1 MHPMNEKFA
10 EVGLHIPEVLLPGK
24 EVDLQKWA
32 VVACDQFSSER
43 HYWEKVND
51 IVGESPSTLQLIFPE
66 CYLEDSDKKERV
78 SGIKNAMS
86 KILESGQLESKG
98 YGFVY
103 IERKTRETPLRR
115 GLVAAVDLEHY
126 DYTGAKSMI
135 RPTEGTILDRLP
147 PRMEVRRGAPL
158 ELPHIMVLIDD
169 RNGEVIEKIAAK
181 KDKLPKLYDFDL
193 MLDSGHISGYMV
205 NDDESLNSIFNG
217 LKKIM
222 SGKELLFAVGDGN
235 HSLATAKA
243 TWEELKKN
251 NPEVD
256 MHHPS
261 RYALVEI
268 ENIYDDGLVFEPI
281 HRVLFNVDE
290 EHFLARMTET
300 LACEMGQPYELSSI
314 ESQIGYKDGIHQI
327 GYVNADHCTIIKIK
341 NNQED
346 LSAKVLQDFLDEYL
360 KNHKNV
366 SIDYIHG
373 TDSVFELTRK
383 KENIGFMLPALNKN
397 EFFAAIQNRGNYPRK
412 TFSLGEAEEKRFYV
426 EARRII

>member
-1 MHPMNEKFA
+1 
-10 EVGLHIPEVLLPGK
+10 
-24 EVDLQKWA
+24 
-32 VVACDQFSSER
+32 
-43 HYWEKVND
+43 
-51 IVGESPSTLQLIFPE
+51 
-66 CYLEDSDKKERV
+66 
-78 SGIKNAMS
+78 
-86 KILESGQLESKG
+86 
-98 YGFVY
+98 
-103 IERKTRETPLRR
+103 
-115 GLVAAVDLEHY
+115 
-126 DYTGAKSMI
+126 
-135 RPTEGTILDRLP
+135 
-147 PRMEVRRGAPL
+147 
-158 ELPHIMVLIDD
+158 
-169 RNGEVIEKIAAK
+169 
-181 KDKLPKLYDFDL
+181 
-193 MLDSGHISGYMV
+193 
-205 NDDESLNSIFNG
+205 
-217 LKKIM
+217 M

-383 KENIGFMLPALNKN
+383 KENIGFMLPVLNKN